1 MPFASSSTSFSSSS
15 VLASLALTLALAS
28 ESFPE
33 PGLPALSP
41 LPASRP
47 DLRADAS
54 LPLPSLPFEPLS
66 PFLPLSEP
74 FFFSSSPPSALPE
87 ELRSSSA
94 AAARIASYASEKWR
108 NGGGFRSANTLGDS
122 SGAHAWRGRGRKAA
136 GGATDGTRDRRQKR
150 LRRDPVEKERTLAV
164 TCVSGTGRVP
174 DQGWRRSSPRPSS
187 RRGLVWSYSLRPQ
200 PWPRCVRAPIPR
212 PWKRAPSPR
221 EIRVFLLRFARF
233 TAESLSGLC
242 DRAPSAQR

>member
-1 MPFASSSTSFSSSS
+1 MGLPFASSSTSFSSSS
-15 VLASLALTLALAS
+15 SVFASFALTLALAS

-47 DLRADAS
+47 DLRPDAS
-54 LPLPSLPFEPLS
+54 LPLPSLPFKPLS

-74 FFFSSSPPSALPE
+74 FFLSSSLPSALPE

-94 AAARIASYASEKWR
+94 AAARIASCASEKWR

-122 SGAHAWRGRGRKAA
+122 SGARAWRGRGRKAA
-136 GGATDGTRDRRQKR
+136 GGATDGTRERRRKR
-150 LRRDPVEKERTLAV
+150 LRRDPVEKKRALAV

-174 DQGWRRSSPRPSS
+174 VPGWRRSSPRPSS
-187 RRGLVWSYSLRPQ
+187 RWGLV
-200 PWPRCVRAPIPR
+200 C
-212 PWKRAPSPR
+212 
-221 EIRVFLLRFARF
+221 
-233 TAESLSGLC
+233 
-242 DRAPSAQR
+242 